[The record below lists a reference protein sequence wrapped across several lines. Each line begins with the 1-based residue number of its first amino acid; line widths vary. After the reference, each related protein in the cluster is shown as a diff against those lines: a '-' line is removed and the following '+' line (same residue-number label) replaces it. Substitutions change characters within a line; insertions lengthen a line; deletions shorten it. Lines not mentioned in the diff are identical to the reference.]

1 MNAAKRVAGS
11 LVMLLLTGGLSPS
24 WAQQDKVGQKL
35 IDGAKKESKVRI
47 GLTMRWQES
56 GKPSGQKIV
65 ETFQARYPFVKVDY
79 ERVGGSRERER
90 VLTELAAGKVPFDVT
105 ALSGTQLD
113 LVLKANLAEPVDW
126 RALGVHQR
134 HLHPDRFGVYY
145 RSQLVGILYNRK
157 LIPDAIGSKLTWEDC
172 ANPRWRKKVAM
183 DNRPRYL
190 EIFYQ
195 PHVWGKEK
203 TLAHARQLGANQT
216 IFERSRSA
224 AVTKLTLGEYPIICG
239 ANYSHYREQ
248 IAYRGINHIGF
259 TLAEPVPVP
268 HGDIVFIPR
277 GASSPETGKLWVVW
291 SVAEEGQRVLDSV
304 EFDGSPYIAGTEP
317 NKILKGKKTASYDP
331 QWESRAEDLLKEIL
345 DAVGIPVVQ

>member
-1 MNAAKRVAGS
+1 MKPTKRVVESLAIFLLAGWF
-11 LVMLLLTGGLSPS
+11 SPL
-24 WAQQDKVGQKL
+24 WAQQDNISQKL
-35 IDGAKKESKVRI
+35 VDGAKKESKVRI
-47 GLTMRWQES
+47 GLTMRWQEA

-90 VLTELAAGKVPFDVT
+90 VLTELAAGKVPYDVT

-113 LVLKANLAEPVDW
+113 MVLKANLAEPVDW
-126 RALGVHQR
+126 RSLGVPQR

-157 LIPDAIGSKLTWEDC
+157 LIPDAVGSKLTWEDC
-172 ANPRWRKKVAM
+172 ANPKWKKKVAM

-195 PHVWGKEK
+195 PHVWGREK

-248 IAYRGINHIGF
+248 IAYRGITHIGY
-259 TLAEPVPVP
+259 TLPEPVPVP
-268 HGDIVFIPR
+268 HGDIVFMPR
-277 GASSPETGKLWVVW
+277 GATSPETAKLWVVW
-291 SVAEEGQRVLDSV
+291 SLSEEGQRVLDSV
-304 EFDGSPYIAGTEP
+304 EFDGSPFIAGTEP
-317 NKILKGKKTASYDP
+317 IKILKGKKTATYEP
-331 QWESRAEDLLKEIL
+331 QWAAKAEDILKEIL